1 MTVINEISRPA
12 DLLGSALLNCLN
24 QFLFPHGAE
33 KSPKMEIYFF
43 LYSIYPVSLP
53 EFRAVAAKNVRSTG
67 NTEVKNSENI
77 IDGRI
82 IKINTATILFTSVLR
97 IDVGSTDSNG
107 SGAMC
112 VCVLFKKQSIESAY
126 MMGACCVVSIQHI
139 TLIK

>member
-33 KSPKMEIYFF
+33 KSPKMDFF

-112 VCVLFKKQSIESAY
+112 VCFLRNKA
-126 MMGACCVVSIQHI
+126 
-139 TLIK
+139 